1 MAQPDESRHLRVT
14 PMLPTIHTKTSRLR
28 ENITV
33 EIFED
38 LCLLPIGL
46 FRQGMFRRAVDGGE
60 IWLFRSGFLL
70 CGRMN

>member
-1 MAQPDESRHLRVT
+1 MAQPDESRHSRVT
-14 PMLPTIHTKTSRLR
+14 HMLPTIHTKTSRLR
-28 ENITV
+28 EHITV
-33 EIFED
+33 EISED

-46 FRQGMFRRAVDGGE
+46 FGQGTFRRAVAGEE